1 MYQCEKCGCNQETQD
16 FQDNY
21 GVCPQCGHYMTLN
34 CHERIGMV
42 ADAGSFKEMW
52 ENEGFKDPL
61 SFPGYQQK
69 YQTATE
75 KTGIKEAVVVG
86 EAKIQGNRVMLG
98 VMDTR
103 FVMAS
108 MGSTV
113 GEKITKVFEYAKDK
127 HLPVIL
133 FVASGGAR
141 MQEGVV
147 ALMQMAKTA
156 SSVSQFSQNGG
167 FYISILTN
175 PTTGG
180 VSASF
185 AMLGDII
192 LAEPNALI
200 GFAGRRVVEQTL
212 YEKLP
217 ENFQKA
223 EYLLENGFLDAI
235 ITRKETRSTLNE
247 LLVLHNNT
255 VATGNKEEK
264 AYAWPV

>member
-1 MYQCEKCGCNQETQD
+1 MSYQCKCGFTQNEQE
-16 FQDNY
+16 FKDNY
-21 GVCPQCGHYMTLN
+21 GVCPQCGNYATLN
-34 CHERIGMV
+34 CYERIDLI
-42 ADAGSFKEMW
+42 ADAGSFKEIW
-52 ENEGFKDPL
+52 ENDGFKDPL
-61 SFPGYQQK
+61 TFPGYQQK
-69 YQTATE
+69 YLAAAE
-75 KTGIKEAVVVG
+75 KTGMKEAVVVG
-86 EAKIQGNRVMLG
+86 EAKIQGIRVMLG

-113 GEKITKVFEYAKDK
+113 GEKITKTFEYAGDRQ
-127 HLPVIL
+127 LPVIL
-133 FVASGGAR
+133 FIASGGAR

-156 SSVSQFSQNGG
+156 SSVSQYSQKGG

-192 LAEPNALI
+192 MAEPNALI

-217 ENFQKA
+217 ENFQSA

-235 ITRKETRSTLNE
+235 ITRNEMRDVLHE
-247 LLVLHNNT
+247 LLYIHT
-255 VATGNKEEK
+255 INKREEK
-264 AYAWPV
+264 IYA